1 MPGTGIPIRGSAG
14 RAPDPTR
21 EPRLQRRL
29 RCFVIS
35 SKLSASL
42 SRRVPG
48 RGERGDE
55 MALLLYD
62 VYEDQDIVDV
72 TFLLVS
78 WRLS

>member
-1 MPGTGIPIRGSAG
+1 M
-14 RAPDPTR
+14 
-21 EPRLQRRL
+21 
-29 RCFVIS
+29 IS